1 MRDNRIAMVLNIIE
15 DMDLDACV
23 LRGME
28 NIFYL
33 TGYRGSE
40 GTLAVT
46 RKGLF
51 LLTDFRYITYAR
63 EATQGI
69 QVIEIKLLKQS
80 LLELCREHG
89 IKKMG
94 FDSFHTTFNMYQ
106 IWKDALQDI
115 LFVPLGNRIEEI
127 RKRKDPEE
135 IESIT
140 KAVRIATNAFTEVL
154 ERLHQ
159 GKTEKEVANDLD
171 FTMRRLGADCPSF
184 NTIVASGPRA
194 ALPHAEPTHKPIMEG
209 ETVIIDF
216 GAQVNG
222 YCSDETCTISIGKT
236 NDKLKEIF
244 SVVNNARIFA
254 LANIKVGFS
263 IREFDGM
270 VRGFIKDA
278 GYGDF
283 FGHGVGHGVG
293 IAVHEAPAI
302 NSSSEG
308 VFEENMVV
316 TIEPGIYIP
325 ELGGVRLE
333 DMVLLTAREPQVMT
347 KIKKDTLAIR

>member
-40 GTLAVT
+40 GTLVVT
-46 RKGLF
+46 RNGLF

-63 EATQGI
+63 EATQDI
-69 QVIEIKLLKQS
+69 QVVETKLLKQS
-80 LLELCREHG
+80 LLELCKKHE

-94 FDSFHTTFNMYQ
+94 FDSFHTTFNIYQ
-106 IWKDALQDI
+106 IWKDTLQDI

-127 RKRKDPEE
+127 RKCKDPEE
-135 IESIT
+135 IESIMQ
-140 KAVRIATNAFTEVL
+140 AVRIATGAFSEVL
-154 ERLHQ
+154 QRLHP

-171 FTMRRLGADCPSF
+171 FTMRRFGADCPSF

-194 ALPHAEPTHKPIMEG
+194 ALPHAEPTDKPIMGG

-236 NDKLKEIF
+236 NNKLEEVF

-254 LANIKVGFS
+254 LANIKAGLS
-263 IREFDGM
+263 IRELDGM

-283 FGHGVGHGVG
+283 FGHGTGHGVG

-302 NSSSEG
+302 NNSGEG

-333 DMVLLTAREPQVMT
+333 DMVLLTAREPQIMT
-347 KIKKDTLAIR
+347 KIRKDTLTIR

>member
-1 MRDNRIAMVLNIIE
+1 MVLNIIE

-40 GTLAVT
+40 GTLVVT
-46 RKGLF
+46 RKDLF

-63 EATQGI
+63 KATRDI
-69 QVIEIKLLKQS
+69 QVVEIKLLKQS
-80 LLELCREHG
+80 LSELCREHG

-94 FDSFHTTFNMYQ
+94 FDSFHTTFNIYQ
-106 IWKDALQDI
+106 TWKDALQDI
-115 LFVPLGNRIEEI
+115 LFVPLGNKIEEI

-135 IESIT
+135 IESIR
-140 KAVRIATNAFTEVL
+140 KAVRIAGDAFAEVI
-154 ERLHQ
+154 ERLHR
-159 GKTEKEVANDLD
+159 GKTEREVANDLD
-171 FTMRRLGADCPSF
+171 FAMRRLGADCPSF

-194 ALPHAEPTHKPIMEG
+194 ALPHAEPTDKPIMEG

-222 YCSDETCTISIGKT
+222 YCSDETCTISMGKT
-236 NDKLKEIF
+236 NDTMEEIF

-254 LANIKVGFS
+254 LANIKVGLS
-263 IREFDGM
+263 IKEFDSM
-270 VRGFIKDA
+270 VRGFIADA

-283 FGHGVGHGVG
+283 FRHGVGHGIG

-308 VFEENMVV
+308 IFEENMVV

-325 ELGGVRLE
+325 ELGGIRLE
-333 DMVLLTAREPQVMT
+333 DMVLLTAQEPRIMT
-347 KIKKDTLAIR
+347 KIRKDTLAIR

>member
-1 MRDNRIAMVLNIIE
+1 MRDNRVAAVLNIIE

-40 GTLAVT
+40 GTLVVT

-63 EATQGI
+63 EATKGI
-69 QVIEIKLLKQS
+69 EVVEIKLLKHG
-80 LLELCREHG
+80 LLELCKKQG

-94 FDSFHTTFNMYQ
+94 FDSFHTTFNIYQ
-106 IWKDALQDI
+106 IWKDTLQDI

-127 RKRKDPEE
+127 RKYKDQEE
-135 IESIT
+135 IESINE
-140 KAVRIATNAFTEVL
+140 AVRIATGAYLEVL
-154 ERLHQ
+154 ARLRP

-171 FTMRRLGADCPSF
+171 FTMRRFGANCPSF
-184 NTIVASGPRA
+184 DTIVASGPRA
-194 ALPHAEPTHKPIMEG
+194 ALPHAEPTDKVIVEG

-222 YCSDETCTISIGKT
+222 YCSDETCTISLGRTNGKM
-236 NDKLKEIF
+236 EEAF
-244 SVVNNARIFA
+244 SVVNNARMLA
-254 LANIKVGFS
+254 LANIKVGLS

-325 ELGGVRLE
+325 DLGGVRLE
-333 DMVLLTAREPQVMT
+333 DMVHLTAHEAKIMT
-347 KIKKDTLAIR
+347 KIRKDTLRRI